1 GRDHWPRAFSL
12 VLAGGGVQG
21 GRVIG
26 ETDGEGFDVKDRAV
40 TVEDYAASVYQ
51 CLGID
56 VRKQTTNESGRP
68 IRILNGGAPVREL
81 F

>member
-1 GRDHWPRAFSL
+1 M

-26 ETDGEGFDVKDRAV
+26 STDPDGFEIQDHPV
-40 TVEDYAASVYQ
+40 TVEDYAASIYQ

-56 VRKQTTNESGRP
+56 TKKQTLNESGRP
-68 IRILNGGAPVREL
+68 LRILNGGAPVRDL